1 MEKFSLYDFLA
12 IILPGIAFI
21 VVFRIIF
28 SSLHLSLPV
37 DIPLGLESTIVY
49 ALICGAVLYVLSFS
63 LVKLFP
69 RLFGLYRHVADLY
82 QKMKA
87 LHPIM
92 NDTLNRQAER
102 WGLGKIYLSEEE
114 FCQSEEKEKI
124 RMLQSDFYDRMW
136 YRLDFRGKLGSAKSF
151 QCYYF
156 FFRHSFWGLVLI
168 SLILLS
174 YKLLAYIPACDMED
188 IGWREYS
195 NIAVPIMILSALFV
209 FLAQWFRIKMV
220 EKMYW
225 TFYISLIEQ
234 ENSNL

>member
-92 NDTLNRQAER
+92 NDTLNR
-102 WGLGKIYLSEEE
+102 
-114 FCQSEEKEKI
+114 
-124 RMLQSDFYDRMW
+124 
-136 YRLDFRGKLGSAKSF
+136 
-151 QCYYF
+151 
-156 FFRHSFWGLVLI
+156 
-168 SLILLS
+168 
-174 YKLLAYIPACDMED
+174 
-188 IGWREYS
+188 
-195 NIAVPIMILSALFV
+195 
-209 FLAQWFRIKMV
+209 
-220 EKMYW
+220 
-225 TFYISLIEQ
+225 
-234 ENSNL
+234 